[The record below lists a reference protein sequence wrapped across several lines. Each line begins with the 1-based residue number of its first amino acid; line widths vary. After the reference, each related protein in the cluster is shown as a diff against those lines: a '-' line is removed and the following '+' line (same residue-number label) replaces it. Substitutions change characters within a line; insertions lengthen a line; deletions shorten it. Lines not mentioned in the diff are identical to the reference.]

1 MDSSSFYTQDQGIL
15 LPQQPV
21 RLLKF
26 VKAEWYNIL
35 HIKIIKIIKIYF
47 KVRHAS
53 SIPSPPLCHRQNL
66 SSCTNAN
73 QNVFKHLGEENKASC
88 KSQIT

>member
-1 MDSSSFYTQDQGIL
+1 MNSSSFYTQDQSIL

-35 HIKIIKIIKIYF
+35 HIKIINIYS
-47 KVRHAS
+47 KVRQAS
-53 SIPSPPLCHRQNL
+53 SVPSPPLCHRQNL
-66 SSCTNAN
+66 SSTNTAPC
-73 QNVFKHLGEENKASC
+73 QSKCV
-88 KSQIT
+88 